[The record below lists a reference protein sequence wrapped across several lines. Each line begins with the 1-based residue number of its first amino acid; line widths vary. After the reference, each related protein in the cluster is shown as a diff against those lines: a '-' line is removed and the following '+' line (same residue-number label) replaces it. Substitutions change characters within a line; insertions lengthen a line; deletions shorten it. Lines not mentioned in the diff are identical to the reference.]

1 MRHNVHLPALY
12 KGMTE
17 RDAVTIIHWY
27 AQEQD
32 VVQAEGLLL
41 RVDSGPSLTDIPQP
55 FPRSLPDHTHLQTS
69 GRDSLPGRSPRYR
82 GNVGE
87 QSEGRSLIPV
97 SSTHWRSGTCKCHSS
112 SAFLAHMSHSI
123 TGLSATLAGKRARVL
138 S

>member
-55 FPRSLPDHTHLQTS
+55 FPAACQITHIYKQA
-69 GRDSLPGRSPRYR
+69 
-82 GNVGE
+82 GE
-87 QSEGRSLIPV
+87 IVHLGDLLVTVE
-97 SSTHWRSGTCKCHSS
+97 
-112 SAFLAHMSHSI
+112 
-123 TGLSATLAGKRARVL
+123 TLEDNRKERA
-138 S
+138 

>member
-1 MRHNVHLPALY
+1 MRHNIHLPALY

-55 FPRSLPDHTHLQTS
+55 FPAPCQITRIYKQA
-69 GRDSLPGRSPRYR
+69 
-82 GNVGE
+82 GE
-87 QSEGRSLIPV
+87 IAYLGDLLVTVE
-97 SSTHWRSGTCKCHSS
+97 
-112 SAFLAHMSHSI
+112 
-123 TGLSATLAGKRARVL
+123 TLENNRKERA
-138 S
+138 